1 MVASLALLGLLLDQ
15 PLHGYAMRRVIESD
29 YAPFWK
35 IEWARLY
42 RSLSRLERQGL
53 VRTTE
58 APSQDGPPR
67 KIYHLTRGGR
77 QALLRWLREPSSDW
91 DETLVKARL
100 ALAAG
105 VDISAT
111 LRERASELAAARDR
125 VRAHL
130 RHAGTSGDAG
140 QLLFADAAVREL
152 EAALGPL
159 GLARSLASPGAGD
172 AVEAGARLSIAASD
186 DPLLSH
192 LAALVGTTVD
202 LRGSLGGLIAL
213 ARREAEVAGAHLLD
227 LESGEYNVPVIR
239 HLAPEEE
246 MLVVVLASRETG
258 VMLAPGNPR
267 DIRDLRDLGRPGI
280 RLINRPQGTGTRL
293 LFFARL
299 RQAGVDPH
307 ALPGWE
313 RTAAT
318 HEAVAECVASG
329 VVDAGPGIRAAAEAW
344 GLAFLPLG
352 IERYDM
358 ILPRRVHDSPRGQA
372 LMRALASEAWT
383 SVAARSPGYDTSRT
397 GRVFATIS

>member
-1 MVASLALLGLLLDQ
+1 LVASLALLGLLLDE
-15 PLHGYAMRRVIESD
+15 PLHGYAMRRAIESD

-58 APSQDGPPR
+58 APSQDGPRR

-77 QALLRWLREPSSDW
+77 QALLRWLREPSSEW

-105 VDISAT
+105 VDISAA
-111 LRERASELAAARDR
+111 LRERASELDAARDR

-130 RHAGTSGDAG
+130 QHAYLSGDAG
-140 QLLFADAAVREL
+140 RLLFADAAVREV

-159 GLARSLASPGAGD
+159 GLARSLAGTGAEH
-172 AVEAGARLSIAASD
+172 AQESGARLSIAASD

-202 LRGSLGGLIAL
+202 LRGSLGGLMAL
-213 ARREAEVAGAHLLD
+213 ARREADVAGAHLLD
-227 LESGEYNVPVIR
+227 LESGEYNVPIIR

-246 MLVVVLASRETG
+246 ILVVVLASRETG

-267 DIRDLRDLGRPGI
+267 NIRDLRDLGHPGI

-307 ALPGWE
+307 ALHGWE

-344 GLAFLPLG
+344 GLTFLPLG

-372 LMRALASEAWT
+372 LMQALASEAWT

-397 GRVFATIS
+397 GRVLATIS